1 MVEEDCLANLFYIVI
16 GTHKE
21 KGNTMY
27 DVISSR
33 YERTSFTEEKVKTLL
48 DMHIISAGAKLE
60 NGVVSN
66 QSMFNFACFMF
77 ICCAFVWLCEK
88 ARSYI
93 IRLIQYITK
102 YI

>member
-1 MVEEDCLANLFYIVI
+1 MEIEFIMQIL
-16 GTHKE
+16 
-21 KGNTMY
+21 
-27 DVISSR
+27 
-33 YERTSFTEEKVKTLL
+33 
-48 DMHIISAGAKLE
+48 
-60 NGVVSN
+60 SN

-102 YI
+102 IYNFQRILPMQFVGRVLFVSRPII

>member
-1 MVEEDCLANLFYIVI
+1 MEIEFIMQIL
-16 GTHKE
+16 
-21 KGNTMY
+21 
-27 DVISSR
+27 
-33 YERTSFTEEKVKTLL
+33 
-48 DMHIISAGAKLE
+48 
-60 NGVVSN
+60 SN

-102 YI
+102 NIYFSKDPAYAICRQGSFWLQTNYLTKVV

>member
-1 MVEEDCLANLFYIVI
+1 MEIEFIMQIL
-16 GTHKE
+16 
-21 KGNTMY
+21 
-27 DVISSR
+27 
-33 YERTSFTEEKVKTLL
+33 
-48 DMHIISAGAKLE
+48 
-60 NGVVSN
+60 SN

-102 YI
+102 NI

>member
-1 MVEEDCLANLFYIVI
+1 MKKIHTNTLIPMVEEDCLANLFYIVI

-21 KGNTMY
+21 
-27 DVISSR
+27 
-33 YERTSFTEEKVKTLL
+33 
-48 DMHIISAGAKLE
+48 
-60 NGVVSN
+60 
-66 QSMFNFACFMF
+66 

-102 YI
+102 NI